1 MINPIVQN
9 ILLFKRLSEYT
20 PEQIQQVL
28 QGESAQTVAVI
39 LVRLETK
46 KAQGALTLF
55 PPDEQSDIAFKM
67 ATANSIPPEFLNEV
81 ANEIGNKLRIF
92 DDKDGGHTGA
102 GGQDKMAEILKHMDP
117 SKSKGLLDALAQ
129 KDSSMSERIKGKMFL
144 FEDIA
149 KAEPDSLKRSLMS
162 IEIETLALA
171 LKGASEEIVKA
182 ALGGLTDNRRKMLIS
197 EVKYMGPRQR
207 SDVDGARSSVVS
219 TLRGFLDQ
227 GILRM
232 KGDESHDEWV

>member
-1 MINPIVQN
+1 MTNPIVQN

-28 QGESAQTVAVI
+28 QGETAQTVAVI

-67 ATANSIPPEFLNEV
+67 ATAKSIPPEFLNEV

-92 DDKDGGHTGA
+92 DDKDGGHAGA
-102 GGQDKMAEILKHMDP
+102 AGQDKMAEILKHMDP

-182 ALGGLTDNRRKMLIS
+182 ALGGLTDNRRKMVIS

>member
-1 MINPIVQN
+1 
-9 ILLFKRLSEYT
+9 
-20 PEQIQQVL
+20 
-28 QGESAQTVAVI
+28 
-39 LVRLETK
+39 
-46 KAQGALTLF
+46 
-55 PPDEQSDIAFKM
+55 
-67 ATANSIPPEFLNEV
+67 
-81 ANEIGNKLRIF
+81 
-92 DDKDGGHTGA
+92 
-102 GGQDKMAEILKHMDP
+102 MDP

-144 FEDIA
+144 FVDIA

-171 LKGASEEIVKA
+171 LKGAPEEIVKA